1 MPKIRVETASTDRW
15 ADVEHSLTGGGD
27 GATCWCQWFTIPR
40 AQFRASST
48 NELRDRLHNELAN
61 QTLSPGLVAYV
72 DDESAAWVRVAP
84 RISQPTLLRSRV
96 VTSGSTEPRDDPSV
110 WAITC
115 FVVRRQFRG
124 LGVAK
129 RLVDAGVQ
137 YAAAHGAR
145 LVEAYPFDTGQGP
158 RRANELYVGTVSLFS
173 ERGFVE
179 TARPTP
185 ARVVMTRELA
195 RDQSRSGDPTTSN

>member
-1 MPKIRVETASTDRW
+1 MPKIRVETASPARW
-15 ADVEHSLTGGGD
+15 TDVEHSLTGGGD

-40 AQFRASST
+40 AQFRSSSSD
-48 NELRDRLHNELAN
+48 ELRDRLHNELAS

-96 VTSGSTEPRDDPSV
+96 VTSGSDEPRDDPSV

-129 RLVDAGVQ
+129 RLVDAGVE

-145 LVEAYPFDTGQGP
+145 LVEAYPFDTERGP
-158 RRANELYVGTVSLFS
+158 RRANELYVGTVSLFG

-185 ARVVMTRELA
+185 ARVVMTRDLSATRTAE
-195 RDQSRSGDPTTSN
+195 RTS

>member
-1 MPKIRVETASTDRW
+1 MPKIRVETASPARW
-15 ADVEHSLTGGGD
+15 TDVEHSLTGGGD

-40 AQFRASST
+40 AQFRASSSD
-48 NELRDRLHNELAN
+48 ELRDRLHNELAS

-96 VTSGSTEPRDDPSV
+96 VTSGSDEPRDDPSV

-124 LGVAK
+124 IGVAK
-129 RLVDAGVQ
+129 RLVDAGVE

-145 LVEAYPFDTGQGP
+145 LIEAYPFDTERGS
-158 RRANELYVGTVSLFS
+158 RRANELYVGTVSLFG

-185 ARVVMTRELA
+185 ARVVMTRDLSA
-195 RDQSRSGDPTTSN
+195 TRSTERTS